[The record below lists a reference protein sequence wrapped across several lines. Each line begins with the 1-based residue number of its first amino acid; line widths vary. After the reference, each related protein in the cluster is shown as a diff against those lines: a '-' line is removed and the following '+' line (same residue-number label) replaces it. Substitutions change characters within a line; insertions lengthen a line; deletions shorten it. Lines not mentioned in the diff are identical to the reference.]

1 MNEGVYIHHV
11 ITTMHIIAD
20 LVEKCFTWR
29 ISVCIS
35 AHHYSIS
42 YNSSYSFRPMKSIIL
57 DLKKKSI
64 KSAKLENGSKLHV

>member
-1 MNEGVYIHHV
+1 MNEEVYIHHV

-20 LVEKCFTWR
+20 LVEKCFTLR

-57 DLKKKSI
+57 DLKKKI
-64 KSAKLENGSKLHV
+64 HKKCKVRKWI